1 VKKILS
7 LLLLSVTA
15 FAQREL
21 SGTAELKLSLEKL
34 QVLGRVLMIAAHPD
48 DENTAVLAYFA
59 RGKKVRTGYLSLTRG
74 EGGQNLIGSEQSD
87 ALGVIRTQE
96 LLAARRIDGAEQFF
110 SRAIDFGFSKTADET
125 IAKWG
130 RDRVLADTVWVI
142 RKFRPD
148 VVIFRFSGTPRDG
161 HGQHQT
167 SALLG
172 KVAVE
177 LAADPTKF
185 PEQIQSGG
193 VEAWKTRRAVFN
205 SFSFT
210 REQEQEAAKQPGRIE
225 LDTGVYD
232 PVLGR
237 SYGEIAGASRSQH
250 RSQAMGSPERRG
262 SQRNWFFVVAGEP
275 ATKDLFEGIDTSWNR
290 VGAEDVG
297 FLLRDASRNLDIEN
311 PAKTIPA
318 LLKARTRIAAMK
330 NEWAAA
336 KLAEIDEA
344 IAMSAGLHAELTAE
358 RYQAIP
364 GGTLRLN
371 ASVINRSKVPAVF
384 EKVVLE
390 GPASNGLQNATAQ
403 ELPFN
408 QPVTREFPV
417 TLPKDQP
424 HTARYWLANA
434 RSGVLYNVKDQNL
447 IGLADNPAL
456 FQARLTIRL
465 EGQSIEL
472 LRPVFHRYVD
482 RVYGELSR
490 PVIVVPPVSVSMP
503 VQSFIAADRMPRTVE
518 VALTANAPKQAG
530 TLKLSAPAG
539 WKVEP
544 EIQKFSLNDLG
555 EQRSAKFLMTP
566 PAGESTGDL
575 QAVATVDGVAISNG
589 VEVINYPH
597 IPPQTL
603 FPQATARLVR
613 ADIKTTVR
621 RIGYVMGAGD
631 EVPAVLKQLGMD
643 VSMLS
648 ADDLSRGD
656 LAKFDTIV
664 TGVRAW
670 NTRADLRANQ
680 QRLLDFMNNGGTVVV
695 QYNVQEGGFFGGDP
709 KLLEKMGP
717 YPMKLSRDRV
727 TVEEAAITYP
737 DPKHPLLLKPNVIT
751 AKDWDGWVQERGLYF
766 ASEWDPRYQPLF
778 ECHDPGEP
786 ALRGGTLAA
795 KYGKGAYVFTAF
807 AWFRQLPAGVPGGI
821 RIFTNLLNAAEAY
834 RGSPSQ
840 P

>member
-1 VKKILS
+1 MKKILC
-7 LLLLSVTA
+7 LLALCSTL

-21 SGTAELKLSLEKL
+21 SGSAELKLSLEKL
-34 QVLGRVLMIAAHPD
+34 QVLGKVLMIAAHPD

-87 ALGVIRTQE
+87 SLGVIRTQE

-125 IAKWG
+125 ISKWG
-130 RDRVLADTVWVI
+130 RDNVMSDMVWVI

-167 SALLG
+167 SAIIG
-172 KVAVE
+172 RIAVE
-177 LAADPTKF
+177 AAADPNKF
-185 PEQIQSGG
+185 PEQLKLG

-232 PVLGR
+232 PVLGH

-262 SQRNWFFVVAGEP
+262 SQRNWFFLVSGEP

-297 FLLRDASRNLDIEN
+297 ALLREASKNLDIEN
-311 PAKTIPA
+311 PAKTIPT
-318 LLKARTRIAAMK
+318 LIKARARIASMR
-330 NEWAAA
+330 NEWAAV
-336 KLAEIDEA
+336 KLKEIDEA
-344 IAMSAGLHAELTAE
+344 IALCSGLNAELTAE
-358 RYQAIP
+358 RFQAIP
-364 GGTLRLN
+364 GGALRLN
-371 ASVINRSKVPAVF
+371 ATVINRLNTKAAF
-384 EKVVLE
+384 EKVVIE
-390 GPASNGLQNATAQ
+390 GLPEALNNSTRQDLAPNTAM
-403 ELPFN
+403 
-408 QPVTREFPV
+408 TREFPIMV
-417 TLPKDQP
+417 PQSQP
-424 HTARYWLANA
+424 YTARYWLANQKN
-434 RSGVLYNVKDQNL
+434 GPLYGVKDQQL
-447 IGLADNPAL
+447 IGLPDNPAI
-456 FQARLTIRL
+456 FRAKFTLTV
-465 EGQSIEL
+465 EGQQIEL
-472 LRPVFHRYVD
+472 ERPVFHRYVD
-482 RVYGELSR
+482 RVYGELTR
-490 PVIVVPPVSVSMP
+490 PVVIVPPVAVSLP
-503 VQSFIAADRMPRTVE
+503 ESSFIAADSLPRTVE
-518 VALTANAPKQAG
+518 VALQAHAPQQSG
-530 TLKLSAPAG
+530 TVKLTAPAG
-539 WKVEP
+539 WKIEP
-544 EIQKFSLNDLG
+544 ESQKFSLNDIG
-555 EQRSAKFLMTP
+555 EQRSAKFTVTP
-566 PAGESTGDL
+566 PATESVGEL
-575 QAVATVDGVAISNG
+575 KAVATVNGVDISNG

-603 FPQATARLVR
+603 YPQATAKLVR
-613 ADIKTTVR
+613 SNIKTVAKK
-621 RIGYVMGAGD
+621 IGYVMGAGD
-631 EVPAVLKQLGMD
+631 EVPAVLKQLGME
-643 VSMLS
+643 VTLLT
-648 ADDLSRGD
+648 ADDVARGNLS
-656 LAKFDTIV
+656 KFDTIV

-680 QRLLDFMNNGGTVVV
+680 QRLLDFMTNGGTVVV

-709 KLLEKMGP
+709 KLLDKMGP

-727 TVEEAAITYP
+727 TVEEAPITYP
-737 DPKHPLLLKPNVIT
+737 DPNHPLLKKPNVIT

-766 ASEWDPRYQPLF
+766 AAEWDSHYQPLF
-778 ECHDPGEP
+778 ECNDPGEQP
-786 ALRGGTLAA
+786 MRGGTLATR
-795 KYGKGAYVFTAF
+795 YGKGAYVFTAF

-834 RGSPSQ
+834 RGSTQ

>member
-1 VKKILS
+1 MKKILC
-7 LLLLSVTA
+7 LLALCSTL

-21 SGTAELKLSLEKL
+21 SGSAELKLSLEKL
-34 QVLGRVLMIAAHPD
+34 QVLGKVLMIAAHPD

-87 ALGVIRTQE
+87 SLGVIRTQE

-125 IAKWG
+125 ISKWG
-130 RDRVLADTVWVI
+130 RDNVMSDMVWVI

-167 SALLG
+167 SAIIG
-172 KVAVE
+172 RIAVE
-177 LAADPTKF
+177 AAADPNKF
-185 PEQIQSGG
+185 PEQLKLG

-232 PVLGR
+232 PVLGH

-262 SQRNWFFVVAGEP
+262 SQRNWFFLVSGEP
-275 ATKDLFEGIDTSWNR
+275 AAKDLFEGIDTSWNR

-297 FLLRDASRNLDIEN
+297 ALLREASKNLDIEN
-311 PAKTIPA
+311 PAKTIPT
-318 LLKARTRIAAMK
+318 LIKARTRIASMR
-330 NEWAAA
+330 NEWAAV
-336 KLAEIDEA
+336 KLKEIDEA
-344 IAMSAGLHAELTAE
+344 IALCSGLNAELTAE
-358 RYQAIP
+358 RFQAIP
-364 GGTLRLN
+364 GGALRLN
-371 ASVINRSKVPAVF
+371 ATVINRLNTKAAF
-384 EKVVLE
+384 EKVVIE
-390 GPASNGLQNATAQ
+390 GLPEALNNSTRQDLAPNTAM
-403 ELPFN
+403 
-408 QPVTREFPV
+408 TREFPIMV
-417 TLPKDQP
+417 PQSQP
-424 HTARYWLANA
+424 YTARYWLANQKN
-434 RSGVLYNVKDQNL
+434 GPLYGVKDQQL
-447 IGLADNPAL
+447 IGLPDNPAI
-456 FQARLTIRL
+456 FRAKFTLTV
-465 EGQSIEL
+465 EGQQIEL
-472 LRPVFHRYVD
+472 ERPVFHRYVD
-482 RVYGELSR
+482 RVYGELTR
-490 PVIVVPPVSVSMP
+490 PVVIVPPVAVSLP
-503 VQSFIAADRMPRTVE
+503 ESSFIAADSLPRTVE
-518 VALTANAPKQAG
+518 VALQAHAPQQSG
-530 TLKLSAPAG
+530 TVKLTAPAG
-539 WKVEP
+539 WKIEP
-544 EIQKFSLNDLG
+544 ESQKFSLNDIG
-555 EQRSAKFLMTP
+555 EQRSAKFTVTP
-566 PAGESTGDL
+566 PATESVGEL
-575 QAVATVDGVAISNG
+575 KAVATVNSVDISNG

-603 FPQATARLVR
+603 YPQATAKLVR
-613 ADIKTTVR
+613 SNIKTVAKK
-621 RIGYVMGAGD
+621 IGYVMGAGD
-631 EVPAVLKQLGMD
+631 EVPAVLKQLGMEVTLLTPDD
-643 VSMLS
+643 VARGNLS
-648 ADDLSRGD
+648 
-656 LAKFDTIV
+656 KFDTIV

-680 QRLLDFMNNGGTVVV
+680 QRLLDFMTNGGTVVV

-709 KLLEKMGP
+709 KLLDKMGP

-727 TVEEAAITYP
+727 TVEEAPITYP
-737 DPKHPLLLKPNVIT
+737 DPNHPLLKKPNVIT

-766 ASEWDPRYQPLF
+766 ATEWDSHYQPLF
-778 ECHDPGEP
+778 ECNDPGEQP
-786 ALRGGTLAA
+786 MRGGTLATR
-795 KYGKGAYVFTAF
+795 YGKGAYVFTAF

-834 RGSPSQ
+834 RGSTQ

>member
-1 VKKILS
+1 MKKILC
-7 LLLLSVTA
+7 LLALCSTV

-21 SGTAELKLSLEKL
+21 SGSAELKLALEKL
-34 QVLGRVLMIAAHPD
+34 QVLGKVLMIAAHPD

-87 ALGVIRTQE
+87 SLGVIRTQE

-125 IAKWG
+125 ISKWG
-130 RDRVLADTVWVI
+130 RDNVMSDMVWVI

-167 SALLG
+167 SAIIG
-172 KVAVE
+172 KIAVE
-177 LAADPTKF
+177 AAADPNKF
-185 PEQIQSGG
+185 PEQLKLG

-232 PVLGR
+232 PVLGH

-262 SQRNWFFVVAGEP
+262 SQRNWFFVVSGEP

-290 VGAEDVG
+290 VGGEDVG
-297 FLLRDASRNLDIEN
+297 ALLREASKNLDIEN
-311 PAKTIPA
+311 PAKTIPT
-318 LLKARTRIAAMK
+318 LIKARTRIAAMR

-336 KLAEIDEA
+336 KLKEVDEA
-344 IAMSAGLHAELTAE
+344 IALCSGLNAELTAE
-358 RYQAIP
+358 RFQAIP
-364 GGTLRLN
+364 GGSLRLN
-371 ASVINRSKVPAVF
+371 ATVINRLNTKASF
-384 EKVVLE
+384 DKVVIE
-390 GPASNGLQNATAQ
+390 GLPEALNNSTRQDLATNTA
-403 ELPFN
+403 L
-408 QPVTREFPV
+408 TREFPIMV
-417 TLPKDQP
+417 PQSQP
-424 HTARYWLANA
+424 YTARYWLANQKN
-434 RSGVLYNVKDQNL
+434 GPLYGVKDQQL
-447 IGLADNPAL
+447 IGLPDNPAI
-456 FQARLTIRL
+456 FRAKFTLTV
-465 EGQSIEL
+465 EGQQIEL
-472 LRPVFHRYVD
+472 ERPVFHRYVD
-482 RVYGELSR
+482 RVYGELTR
-490 PVIVVPPVSVSMP
+490 PVVIVPPVAVSLP
-503 VQSFIAADRMPRTVE
+503 ESSFIAADSLPRTVE
-518 VALTANAPKQAG
+518 VALQAHAPQQSG
-530 TLKLSAPAG
+530 TVKLTAPAG
-539 WKVEP
+539 WKIEP
-544 EIQKFSLNDLG
+544 ESQKFSLNDIG
-555 EQRSAKFLMTP
+555 EQRSAKFTVTP
-566 PAGESTGDL
+566 PATESVGEL
-575 QAVATVDGVAISNG
+575 KAVATVNGVEISNG

-603 FPQATARLVR
+603 YPQATAKLVR
-613 ADIKTTVR
+613 SNIKTVAKK
-621 RIGYVMGAGD
+621 IGYVMGAGD
-631 EVPAVLKQLGMD
+631 EVPAVLKQLGME
-643 VSMLS
+643 VTLLT
-648 ADDLSRGD
+648 ADDVARGN

-680 QRLLDFMNNGGTVVV
+680 QRLLDFMTNGGTVVV

-709 KLLEKMGP
+709 KLLDKMGP
-717 YPMKLSRDRV
+717 YPIKLSRDRV
-727 TVEEAAITYP
+727 TVEEAPITYP
-737 DPKHPLLLKPNVIT
+737 DPNHPLLKKPNLIT

-766 ASEWDPRYQPLF
+766 ASEWDSHYQPLF
-778 ECHDPGEP
+778 ECNDPGEQP
-786 ALRGGTLAA
+786 MRGGTLATR
-795 KYGKGAYVFTAF
+795 YGKGAYVFTAF

-834 RGSPSQ
+834 RGSTQ
-840 P
+840 Q